1 MSNGEATPKDQMVL
15 ATGSC
20 KNRED
25 FSSELSCSSKSHVV

>member
-1 MSNGEATPKDQMVL
+1 MSNGEATPKNPMVP

-20 KNRED
+20 KNKD